1 MNLKQL
7 MDMEVNPEKKS
18 NVQIKAL
25 KALAAFLVIMV
36 LLTLLSRAADSLTIA
51 KVTVTGASSQSI
63 AHNIEADGTVEA
75 NRDLAVSTTGGI
87 KLASVEAVEG
97 TTVKAGDLLFLLDT
111 DDLKKQLLKAQKEL
125 DVLNATASD
134 KRANDAIAASEKQK
148 NIDRAYEDYDETI
161 DQASEAVSEAKEEM
175 NKAYKAYEDYL
186 ASMGQTPET
195 DPTVADSLQK
205 TIDEKSQLYDEALSH
220 LDDVQKQV
228 DYDSGKEIDEAIKA
242 ASVDEEGNP
251 KELTDSEKQAII
263 SEIMKKYQPLIDEAQ
278 KLADEAK
285 AVLDKAQNALT
296 VYRQEQAE
304 AARTTDDEQLQTL
317 LADFEAKEKLYD
329 EAVESYYSTK
339 KTADRSLQDLYSP
352 ETVDTASKLTENDEK
367 ELKELQVK
375 ELQAL
380 MDKEGKVTAPSDGLI
395 TKVLVTTGDVTPE
408 GTAVRMADQSSG
420 YVFKTSLDKSQAQY
434 LKAGDKI
441 TLVIGNDVT
450 VQNLPISKLEV
461 SAEDKNTYYVTADIP
476 SKVTK
481 ISNFATLKVE
491 KQSQRYYTC
500 VPLSALHSD
509 GKEYYVYTL
518 AEKNT
523 VLGSE
528 LSAVKV
534 PVQIQDKNSTMAA
547 IDGAFAWDERFILTS
562 SKALRDKDRVRVL
575 EESSGG
581 EE

>member
-63 AHNIEADGTVEA
+63 VHNIEADGTVEA

>member
-220 LDDVQKQV
+220 LADVQKQV

>member
-87 KLASVEAVEG
+87 KLASVVAVEG

-220 LDDVQKQV
+220 LADVQKQV

>member
-220 LDDVQKQV
+220 LADVQKQV

-285 AVLDKAQNALT
+285 AEADVPAADSVPAKGLAEPVAQPPLVSIIIASRDRSDSLDRCLRSIREHTAYKNYEVIIVENGSEDPRT
-296 VYRQEQAE
+296 FEYYRSAE
-304 AARTTDDEQLQTL
+304 AVDPRVKTIFYQQDGT
-317 LADFEAKEKLYD
+317 FD
-329 EAVESYYSTK
+329 EARLVNFGASRASGDYILLMHNDVEVTDGEWMS
-339 KTADRSLQDLYSP
+339 RLVSLCARKGTGAAAARLVR
-352 ETVDTASKLTENDEK
+352 VD
-367 ELKELQVK
+367 
-375 ELQAL
+375 
-380 MDKEGKVTAPSDGLI
+380 
-395 TKVLVTTGDVTPE
+395 
-408 GTAVRMADQSSG
+408 GTIESSG
-420 YVFKTSLDKSQAQY
+420 M
-434 LKAGDKI
+434 
-441 TLVIGNDVT
+441 
-450 VQNLPISKLEV
+450 
-461 SAEDKNTYYVTADIP
+461 
-476 SKVTK
+476 
-481 ISNFATLKVE
+481 
-491 KQSQRYYTC
+491 
-500 VPLSALHSD
+500 H
-509 GKEYYVYTL
+509 
-518 AEKNT
+518 
-523 VLGSE
+523 
-528 LSAVKV
+528 
-534 PVQIQDKNSTMAA
+534 
-547 IDGAFAWDERFILTS
+547 LTS
-562 SKALRDKDRVRVL
+562 SGPVADGRYLLSRANERPQTALLHSVTMASGACLMVDAAAFFQLGGMQLRYPARLGDADLCLRLWGLGLRVVIDPKVELLHHRSLVAEDCGSGTTSDIRAIGRL
-575 EESSGG
+575 WESWPFGQSPCDPTMGPNLDQQSAYRALLA
-581 EE
+581 